1 MNELMTIL
9 TQRELF
15 LIIFGT
21 VTYVALFILT
31 VQNSRRKVLALE
43 QRLAKVRLMQE
54 EQHAH
59 SEQRIEQNRVK
70 MQELEKL
77 IQKLG
82 DENSAL
88 RSELV
93 GRRAQLD
100 YANAI
105 ATIENENRAQAETLL
120 FSSDI
125 TLKIKRLTNEGKSM
139 SENEWQALS
148 DLINNIYTGFT
159 EKLFSLYRLSE
170 QDYHV
175 CLLIKARV
183 QPKDIASLT
192 SHSKESVSST
202 RSRLY
207 QKIFGKKGSTKDW
220 DDFILSL

>member
-105 ATIENENRAQAETLL
+105 ATIENEKRAQAETLL

>member
-105 ATIENENRAQAETLL
+105 ATIENEKRAQAETLL

-139 SENEWQALS
+139 SENDWQALS

>member
-93 GRRAQLD
+93 GRRTQLD

-105 ATIENENRAQAETLL
+105 ATIENEKRAQAETLL

>member
-105 ATIENENRAQAETLL
+105 ATIENEKRAQAETLL

-207 QKIFGKKGSTKDW
+207 Q
-220 DDFILSL
+220 